1 MNIFEKLKQQK
12 LLSAALLIFTLSIG
26 ILIGTL
32 INTAVLAEKGQAAAP
47 DATPLVIP
55 SPAQLSTA
63 FGQLAKQ
70 LEPAVVNITSTYGA
84 REQPQVERQP
94 RRRQAPQEEEEDP
107 FGMDFFRR
115 FFGSPFGGVPQRP
128 FRRSANGS
136 GFVVD
141 RNGYILTNLH
151 VVDEADRI
159 RVKLN
164 NDPKDYDAKLVGS
177 DQELDVAVLKIDA
190 GRALN
195 PARIGNSEGVQVG
208 DWVVAIGSPF
218 GLEATVTAGIIS
230 AKGREVGDQQ
240 HQLQKFLQTDAAI
253 NPGNSGGPLLN
264 LKGEV
269 VGINTAIATET
280 GTYNGIGF
288 ALPIN
293 MAVNAYNQIIK
304 TGRVSR
310 GGIGVSFRK
319 GAPQELLK
327 AYGATQG
334 VFVDS
339 VNKDGPAAKA
349 GIRPED
355 ILVSLNGQPIKDGD
369 DLISRVSAT
378 PVGAV
383 VTVGVLRDGKKT
395 DYKVTVG
402 ERAEIFAD
410 TLGARRGQ
418 PESTRTEA
426 PEAMFGF
433 WFRSLR
439 DSDREKLG
447 FEDKGGVL
455 VTKVD
460 PNSFAEDIG
469 MAQGDIITAVNRQ
482 PVNSAEDVRR
492 IQSTLKP
499 GQPAA
504 FRILRRPLT
513 ARGTRGDWQPLFLAG
528 TLPDKP

>member
-1 MNIFEKLKQQK
+1 MNVLEKLKQQK

-32 INTAVLAEKGQAAAP
+32 INTAVLAEKGQVTAP

-70 LEPAVVNITSTYGA
+70 LEPSVVNITSSFGA
-84 REQPQVERQP
+84 KEQAQAERPQ
-94 RRRQAPQEEEEDP
+94 RRRTPQEEPEEDP

-115 FFGSPFGGVPQRP
+115 FFGSPFGDFPQRP

-141 RNGYILTNLH
+141 KNGYILTNLH
-151 VVDEADRI
+151 VVEDADRI
-159 RVKLN
+159 RVRMN
-164 NDPKDYDAKLVGS
+164 NDTKDYDAKLIGA
-177 DQELDVAVLKIDA
+177 DPELDVAVIKIDA
-190 GRALN
+190 GRPLPTAK
-195 PARIGNSEGVQVG
+195 IGNSEGVQVG

-230 AKGREVGDQQ
+230 AKGREVSDQQ

-253 NPGNSGGPLLN
+253 NPGNSGGPLIN
-264 LKGEV
+264 LRGEV
-269 VGINTAIATET
+269 VAINTAIATET

-304 TGRVSR
+304 TGKVSR
-310 GGIGVSFRK
+310 GGIGVRFRK
-319 GAPQELLK
+319 GAPPELLK

-334 VFVDS
+334 VFVDDVES
-339 VNKDGPAAKA
+339 EGPAAKA
-349 GIRPED
+349 GVKAED
-355 ILVSLNGQPIKDGD
+355 IIISLNGQPIKDGD

-378 PVGAV
+378 PVGTV
-383 VTVGVLRDGKKT
+383 VTVGVLRDGKKM
-395 DYKVTVG
+395 DFRVTVG
-402 ERAEIFAD
+402 ERAEIFPE
-410 TLGARRGQ
+410 TVGGRRS
-418 PESTRTEA
+418 PSESARTEA

-433 WFRSLR
+433 WYRNLR
-439 DSDREKLG
+439 QSDRERLG
-447 FEDKGGVL
+447 YEDKVGVI
-455 VTKVD
+455 VTRVD

-469 MAQGDIITAVNRQ
+469 MTQNDVITAINRQ
-482 PVNSAEDVRR
+482 PVASADDVRR
-492 IQSTLKP
+492 IQATLKA
-499 GQPAA
+499 GQPVA
-504 FRILRRPLT
+504 FRILRPIRSRTGRL
-513 ARGTRGDWQPLFLAG
+513 DLQPLYLAG

>member
-1 MNIFEKLKQQK
+1 MLEKLRHQK

-32 INTAVLAEKGQAAAP
+32 INTAVLAEKGQAPAP

-63 FGQLAKQ
+63 FSQLAKQ
-70 LEPAVVNITSTYGA
+70 LEPAVVNITSSYGA
-84 REQPQVERQP
+84 KEQAQAEPRQ
-94 RRRQAPQEEEEDP
+94 RRRQTPQDEEEDP
-107 FGMDFFRR
+107 GMDFFRR
-115 FFGSPFGGVPQRP
+115 FFGSPFGDFPQRP

-141 RNGYILTNLH
+141 KNGYILTNLH
-151 VVDEADRI
+151 VVEDADRI
-159 RVKLN
+159 RVRMN
-164 NDPKDYDAKLVGS
+164 NDAKDYDAKLIGA
-177 DQELDVAVLKIDA
+177 DTELDVAVLKIDA
-190 GRALN
+190 GHALA
-195 PARIGNSEGVQVG
+195 PAQVGNSEGVQVG

-253 NPGNSGGPLLN
+253 NPGNSGGPLIN

-293 MAVNAYNQIIK
+293 MAVHAYNQIIK
-304 TGRVSR
+304 TGKVSR
-310 GGIGVSFRK
+310 GGIGVTFRK

-334 VFVDS
+334 VFIDG
-339 VNKDGPAAKA
+339 VNPDGPAAKA
-349 GIRPED
+349 GVKPED
-355 ILVSLNGQPIKDGD
+355 IIVSLNGQPIKDGD

-378 PVGAV
+378 PVGTV
-383 VTVGVLRDGKKT
+383 VTVSVLRDGKKM
-395 DYKVTVG
+395 DFHITVG
-402 ERAEIFAD
+402 ERAEIFAE

-418 PESTRTEA
+418 PESTRAES

-433 WFRSLR
+433 WYRNLR
-439 DSDREKLG
+439 DSERERLG
-447 FEDKGGVL
+447 YADKGGVV
-455 VTKVD
+455 VTRVD

-469 MAQGDIITAVNRQ
+469 VAQNDIITAINRQ
-482 PVNSAEDVRR
+482 PVASADDVRR
-492 IQSTLKP
+492 IQGTLKP
-499 GQPAA
+499 GQPVA
-504 FRILRRPLT
+504 FRILRPVASRTGRVNL
-513 ARGTRGDWQPLFLAG
+513 QPLFLAG
-528 TLPDKP
+528 TLPEKP